1 MPMRKLVFILAAAA
15 LLVACP
21 ALVAQENNCLECH
34 QSFEDEDDGP
44 SYKIVRDVHSQRG
57 LSCADCHG
65 GDATLDDMDEV
76 REVKGYR
83 EVPSPLEVPNF
94 CARCHSDAAYMHEH
108 NPALPVDQL
117 DKYKT
122 SIHGRRLFGK
132 KDTKVANCISCHGV
146 HDIGSAKMPHSSTH
160 PLNIPQ
166 TCGRCHADEEYM
178 ADYSIETSQ
187 VDDYAQSVH
196 GMALLQ
202 RKDLGAPACNDCHG
216 NHGAAP
222 PGVTSLSAVCGNCHA
237 LEAELFNLSPHK
249 VAFEENDYPMCETCH
264 SNHKIV
270 KPLDDW
276 VGTVEPALCINC
288 HSDDDGTLGFETADG
303 ISTAITNL
311 VVAHREA
318 QNVLDEAIEKGMMTT
333 DEEFRLKEVHQALVQ
348 TRTLI
353 HAFNLDSVADKVEE
367 GLKKAR
373 EVETNSASL
382 IDEYYF
388 RRKWLGLATLFIAI
402 VIISLYVKIRRLG

>member
-1 MPMRKLVFILAAAA
+1 MRKLVFILAAAA

-76 REVKGYR
+76 RELKGYR
-83 EVPSPLEVPNF
+83 GVPSHLEVPNF
-94 CARCHSDAAYMHEH
+94 CARCHSDASYMHEH

-187 VDDYAQSVH
+187 VNDYAKSDH
-196 GMALLQ
+196 GMALMQ

-237 LEAELFNLSPHK
+237 LEAELFNSSPHK

-288 HSDDDGTLGFETADG
+288 HSENDGTGGFQTACG
-303 ISTAITNL
+303 ISQAITNL
-311 VVAHREA
+311 VIAHRKA
-318 QNVLDEAIEKGMMTT
+318 KSVLGEAIEKGMMTT
-333 DEEFRLKEVHQALVQ
+333 EEEFRLKEVDQVLIQTKTLV
-348 TRTLI
+348 
-353 HAFNLDSVADKVEE
+353 HAFNLDSVADKAEE
-367 GLKKAR
+367 GLKKAQ